1 MPPWALAVI
10 SRTLTAHAYESPAG
24 NVARLTRDCSHT
36 SCAAL
41 QAALRPRNEILS
53 TLARQPGTLANL
65 DTYLKRQQ
73 QREALQHAREFLR
86 QHSQQGQH
94 DPFAL
99 QQQQQQQQ
107 ALSGGQHGLGWNGAA
122 EVAGAQLSGAAGM
135 SGATFAA
142 CGPLEAGLR
151 AAPDLNLPPPMELD
165 VAAALPPPP
174 QLVLDSKGI
183 GSLPSLTLESF
194 QNPSSLHPSSLL
206 PFSMSSAPQM
216 TASSVRVDSG

>member
-1 MPPWALAVI
+1 M
-10 SRTLTAHAYESPAG
+10 
-24 NVARLTRDCSHT
+24 
-36 SCAAL
+36 
-41 QAALRPRNEILS
+41 QAALRPRNELLS
-53 TLARQPGTLANL
+53 TLARQPGLANL

-73 QREALQHAREFLR
+73 QRQALQHAREFLR

-99 QQQQQQQQ
+99 QQQQQQQ
-107 ALSGGQHGLGWNGAA
+107 ALSGGQTGFGMNGVTEA
-122 EVAGAQLSGAAGM
+122 AGAQLRGAAGM
-135 SGATFAA
+135 SKAAFAA

-183 GSLPSLTLESF
+183 GTLPSLTLESF

-206 PFSMSSAPQM
+206 PFSIASAPQR
-216 TASSVRVDSG
+216 TASSVRVNSG

>member
-1 MPPWALAVI
+1 M
-10 SRTLTAHAYESPAG
+10 
-24 NVARLTRDCSHT
+24 
-36 SCAAL
+36 

-53 TLARQPGTLANL
+53 TLARQPGTLASL

-107 ALSGGQHGLGWNGAA
+107 QQQALSGGQNSLGVKGAA
-122 EVAGAQLSGAAGM
+122 EVAGGQLGGSAGM
-135 SGATFAA
+135 AGTGFAA
-142 CGPLEAGLR
+142 CGPLEAGSR

-165 VAAALPPPP
+165 AAAALLPPPL
-174 QLVLDSKGI
+174 QLVLDSKGV
-183 GSLPSLTLESF
+183 GRLQSLTRESF

-216 TASSVRVDSG
+216 TASSVRVNSG